1 VSLPEESAAEPK
13 RPSAEAEFANLVNNI
28 DLYIRQ
34 KTDLY
39 IQHYMLDPLDFILR
53 QVIYLSVVA
62 SLLVV
67 GTLSITVGIILFVST
82 LISIWAALLLCGVA
96 AFVLALALASFM
108 FTRRL
113 IMKTPKT
120 AENA

>member
-1 VSLPEESAAEPK
+1 LPEEIAGEPK
-13 RPSAEAEFANLVNNI
+13 RPSAEAEFASLVNNI
-28 DLYIRQ
+28 DLYVRQ

-39 IQHYMLDPLDFILR
+39 IQHYVLDPLDFILR

-67 GTLSITVGIILFVST
+67 GTLSITVGIILYVST
-82 LISIWAALLLCGVA
+82 LISLWAALLLCGVA
-96 AFVLALALASFM
+96 ALVLALALAYFM

>member
-1 VSLPEESAAEPK
+1 LPGETTTGPTG
-13 RPSAEAEFANLVNNI
+13 PSAEAEFANLVKNI

-39 IQHYMLDPLDFILR
+39 IQHYVLDPLDFILR

-67 GTLSITVGIILFVST
+67 GTLSITVGVILFVST
-82 LISIWAALLLCGVA
+82 LISIWAALLLCGLA
-96 AFVLALALASFM
+96 SLVLAVGLAYFM
-108 FTRRL
+108 FTRKL
-113 IMKTPKT
+113 MLKTPKT
-120 AENA
+120 VETA

>member
-1 VSLPEESAAEPK
+1 MPEETTTGPSK
-13 RPSAEAEFANLVNNI
+13 PSAEAELANLVKNF

-39 IQHYMLDPLDFILR
+39 IQHYVLDPLDFILR

-67 GTLSITVGIILFVST
+67 GTLSIAVGIVLFVST
-82 LISIWAALLLCGVA
+82 LISVWAALLLCGLTSL
-96 AFVLALALASFM
+96 VLAVGLAYFM
-108 FTRRL
+108 FTRKL
-113 IMKTPKT
+113 ILKTPKMAET
-120 AENA
+120 A

>member
-1 VSLPEESAAEPK
+1 MAEDTTT
-13 RPSAEAEFANLVNNI
+13 RPSAEAELARLI
-28 DLYIRQ
+28 KYLDLYIRQ

-39 IQHYMLDPLDFILR
+39 IQHYLLDPLDFVLR

-67 GTLSITVGIILFVST
+67 GTLSIAVGVVLFVST
-82 LISIWAALLLCGVA
+82 LISLWAALLICGIA
-96 AFVLALALASFM
+96 SLLLATGLAYFM

-113 IMKTPKT
+113 FMKTPKT
-120 AENA
+120 VENA